1 MEKIVKLTPLLLL
14 AAVGCSAA
22 DTATSTTLTP
32 LVTTTVTPQFNT
44 LPGEKIYTAE
54 EFAFFDDVIY
64 FYDGNPSLDDDSLL
78 EYGKLWCELMTEGMN
93 DTDVVERINE
103 GAIDNDERKTHF
115 SVVLSG
121 ISNLCPDQSA
131 KAEYIALNMPLP

>member
-1 MEKIVKLTPLLLL
+1 MKLTPLLLL

-32 LVTTTVTPQFNT
+32 LVTTTAVPQFNT

-103 GAIDNDERKTHF
+103 GATDNNDRKTHF
-115 SVVLSG
+115 SIVLSG
-121 ISNLCPDQSA
+121 INNLCPDQFA
-131 KAEYIALNMPLP
+131 KAEYVSLNMPLP